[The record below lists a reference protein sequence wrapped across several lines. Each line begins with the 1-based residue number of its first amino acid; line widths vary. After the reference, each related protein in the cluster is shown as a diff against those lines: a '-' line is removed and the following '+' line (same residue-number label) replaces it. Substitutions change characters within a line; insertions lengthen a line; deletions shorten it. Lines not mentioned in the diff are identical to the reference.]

1 MRLGDVAN
9 EGAAAA
15 GKPLDGV
22 RILALEQMQAL
33 PYATQLLA
41 RLGADVV
48 KVENPSGGDLGR
60 GSQPAMTDPEGRSVG
75 ATFLRNNLGKRS
87 ICIDLKSPAGR
98 DLVLQLAPR
107 FDVVAENS
115 KAGAMAR
122 LGLGYADIA
131 AVHPRAI
138 YLSVS
143 GFGNTV
149 PSPYD
154 AWPAFAPIVEAM
166 SGVYE
171 FKRRGDQPP
180 VVAPVGALGDIGSG
194 LYAVIGVLAALRHR
208 DATGVGQHVDIA
220 MLDAMV
226 AMTDIVTNFWSLGL
240 RDGATAALIM
250 DGFRAADGWFI
261 VQVGREAQ
269 FALLAELVGEP
280 GWSTDPR
287 FAERQ
292 GWVDHLDDVIRPA
305 VERWA
310 ADKTRLEACA
320 AMSAAGIA
328 AGPCYRDDEV
338 VADEHVAARN
348 MLVEVPRTDGVP
360 TLSSSPATPSSSR
373 TWPRVPRP
381 GCRGWAST
389 PSAVLQRGARASTTP
404 RWPRCAPRASSP
416 DPARRRA
423 VASPAMALEPYSS
436 FDVPVAGGSLHV
448 GRWGEG
454 DKVLVAAHGITGNH
468 RSWQGVARAL
478 GPDVSLVAPDLRGR
492 GLSSKLPATVRHARA
507 RG

>member
-1 MRLGDVAN
+1 MRLGDIAN
-9 EGAAAA
+9 ADAAGA

-48 KVENPSGGDLGR
+48 KVEHPKGGDLGR
-60 GSQPAMTDPEGRSVG
+60 GSQPAMVDPAGRAVG
-75 ATFLRNNLGKRS
+75 ATFLRNNLNKRS
-87 ICIDLKSPAGR
+87 ICIDLKQPAGR
-98 DLVLQLAPR
+98 DLVLRLAPQ

-115 KAGAMAR
+115 KAGAMGR

-131 AVHPRAI
+131 AVHPAAI

-166 SGVYE
+166 SGIYE
-171 FKRRGDQPP
+171 FKREGDRPP

-208 DATGVGQHVDIA
+208 DATGEGQHVDIA

-226 AMTDIVTNFWSLGL
+226 AMTDLVTSFWSLGL
-240 RDGATAALIM
+240 RDGAKAALIM

-261 VQVGREAQ
+261 VQVGREPQ
-269 FALLAELVGEP
+269 FALLADLVGEP
-280 GWSTDPR
+280 GWPADPR
-287 FAERQ
+287 FADRQ
-292 GWVDHLDDVIRPA
+292 GWVDNLEDVIRPA

-310 ADKTRLEACA
+310 ADKTRLQACEAL
-320 AMSAAGIA
+320 SAAGIA

-338 VADEHVAARN
+338 VADPHVAARD
-348 MLVEVPRTDGVP
+348 MLVEMPRTDGVAEP
-360 TLSSSPATPSSSR
+360 VLIPGNPVKLTNVAQGPETRIPWLGEHTDEVLGEELGLTAEELATL
-373 TWPRVPRP
+373 
-381 GCRGWAST
+381 
-389 PSAVLQRGARASTTP
+389 
-404 RWPRCAPRASSP
+404 
-416 DPARRRA
+416 
-423 VASPAMALEPYSS
+423 
-436 FDVPVAGGSLHV
+436 
-448 GRWGEG
+448 
-454 DKVLVAAHGITGNH
+454 
-468 RSWQGVARAL
+468 RSDGTIA
-478 GPDVSLVAPDLRGR
+478 
-492 GLSSKLPATVRHARA
+492 
-507 RG
+507 